1 MTQLEPRLAA
11 DQNSAQRLYITGTD
25 TGVGKTHVAQALLHA
40 LAANGWQTAAMKPVA
55 SGCERIDGE
64 WRNQDAQAL
73 QAAATLARPYAEVN
87 PYALSEPTAP
97 QIAARRQQVSIELAP
112 LCAAAE
118 RLAQDAELLLVEGV
132 GGWLAPLSDQLMQA
146 ELARALR
153 CRVIL
158 VVGLRLGCLNHALLS
173 ERAIRADGL
182 PLLGWI
188 GSAVDPELAHAE
200 DYHRLLEQHLDCP
213 WLGSLP
219 HQADAAQAAHAL
231 DGRRLAALLTGSAT
245 GPAALKSPCA

>member
-1 MTQLEPRLAA
+1 MTQLEPPAVAKRETT
-11 DQNSAQRLYITGTD
+11 QRLYITGTD
-25 TGVGKTHVAQALLHA
+25 TGVGKTHAAQALLQA
-40 LAANGWQTAAMKPVA
+40 LAVLGWQTAAMKPVA
-55 SGCERIDGE
+55 SGCEQVDGE
-64 WRNQDAQAL
+64 WRNEDALAL

-112 LCAAAE
+112 LCAAAD
-118 RLAQDAELLLVEGV
+118 RLEQGAELLLVEGV

-173 ERAIRADGL
+173 ERAILADGL

-188 GSAVDPELAHAE
+188 GSAVDTELAHAE
-200 DYHRLLEQHLDCP
+200 DYHRLLEQHLECP

-219 HQADAAQAAHAL
+219 HQADATQAAIAL
-231 DGRRLAALLTGSAT
+231 DGRRLASVLTGEA
-245 GPAALKSPCA
+245 